1 MDQATIQGLDTSL
14 VTKDGMDKDNKAT
27 KDRMD
32 RDNKATMEGLDTSLV
47 TKHSMDKDNKATKD
61 SMDRTEQEASLVIK
75 LYNASFLV
83 ILVVFIFIPLV
94 IFLYD

>member
-1 MDQATIQGLDTSL
+1 
-14 VTKDGMDKDNKAT
+14 
-27 KDRMD
+27 MD

-75 LYNASFLV
+75 LCNM
-83 ILVVFIFIPLV
+83 
-94 IFLYD
+94 